1 MVYLIWNTAGH
12 FKYYEKTT
20 LTLIMIETILKRA
33 ESFRT
38 PINFCGEDAG
48 KPLEA
53 VCLLAMGIRTLSMRP
68 ASIGAVKALIRD
80 INIIEL
86 RKVIDQALVSG
97 EQSIRPKVESW
108 IKAQI

>member
-1 MVYLIWNTAGH
+1 MKKV
-12 FKYYEKTT
+12 F
-20 LTLIMIETILKRA
+20 IL
-33 ESFRT
+33 SMLLLS
-38 PINFCGEDAG
+38 FCGEDAG

-108 IKAQI
+108 IKTQI

>member
-1 MVYLIWNTAGH
+1 
-12 FKYYEKTT
+12 
-20 LTLIMIETILKRA
+20 
-33 ESFRT
+33 
-38 PINFCGEDAG
+38 
-48 KPLEA
+48 
-53 VCLLAMGIRTLSMRP
+53 MGIRTLSMRP

-86 RKVIDQALVSG
+86 RRIIDQALVSG